1 MGMYGGGTTVVQS
14 APPPAA
20 PNYGESMRDILKAQI
35 DLAPQVF
42 NVESQYQ
49 PQYQA
54 LQDRMQAQSAKSQ
67 LALYQQL
74 QPSYSNLEEQ
84 YNAATQA
91 AQTRALQQ
99 RAPAYIQAFQQA
111 QGTAGI
117 NQALQN
123 YAQEKLAGLQ
133 ANGSALSPEEQRTLD
148 QESRAAFAAR
158 GTALGPQS
166 SLAEVLNRYNYRQAR
181 EQQMLQT
188 GTALGNYFQQ
198 QSAPA
203 MSSFY
208 QQPMYASTAGG
219 QSAQNAMMSQ
229 QQAGPQYFNPESATG
244 MGSIYGAY
252 NSQNQYAA
260 GMAQAAA
267 ARSAG
272 KSSALGS
279 IGGGL
284 LMGAGMAFC
293 WVAREVYGEAN
304 PKWLSFRRW
313 MIKDA
318 PSWLFDVYVK
328 YGRQFANFIKDKP
341 LMKRILKSW
350 MDSKI
355 K

>member
-1 MGMYGGGTTVVQS
+1 MGGSKTQVVQ
-14 APPPAA
+14 APAA
-20 PNYGESMRDILKAQI
+20 PNYQQSMRDVLQAQI
-35 DLAPQVF
+35 DLAPQLF

-54 LQDRMQAQSAKSQ
+54 LQDKMQAQSAKSQ

-84 YNAATQA
+84 YNAATQS

-99 RAPAYIQAFQQA
+99 RAPSYVQAFQQA

-117 NQALQN
+117 NQALQG
-123 YAQEKLAGLQ
+123 YAQDKLAGLQ
-133 ANGSALSPEEQRTLD
+133 ANGTALSPEEQRAVD

-158 GTALGPQS
+158 GTALGGQS

-181 EQQMLQT
+181 EQQLLQT

-219 QSAQNAMMSQ
+219 QSAQNAIMSQ

-260 GMAQAAA
+260 GMAQANAA
-267 ARSAG
+267 KSAG
-272 KSSALGS
+272 KNSMFGS

-318 PSWLFDVYVK
+318 PLWLFNAYVK
-328 YGRQFANFIKDKP
+328 YGEGFANFIKDKP
-341 LMKRILKSW
+341 LMKRILRSW